1 MSGADLRWSDY
12 VLATTTEDN
21 REVWSTAATRGPTL
35 LICAAGFDPR
45 TLDVPSGVRAAIEQN
60 LIVIAVRPSVGGE
73 HESAQREATANVNKL
88 TELFADALHV
98 VDVPQAEDPATT
110 GALMTRQLQE
120 SHDILAF
127 ETVVVDISAFPSSLY
142 FPLIRLFLQQSKVV
156 GEQAPRFTGN
166 LIVCVSEN
174 PSTDDRIVPTGLA
187 PASILSGFERMP
199 DHDGTRIWIPIL
211 GAGARE
217 ELDAVQRLIQ
227 PHEVC
232 PVVPFPARD
241 ARRADDLILEHQTLL
256 RTELTLD
263 TRNILYASESNPFDL
278 YRQLV
283 ELTRRY
289 TRALNPLGEVTVIA
303 SEHASKTLSLGLLL
317 AADEVPIVVVEV
329 RPSGYLYETSSA
341 DRDEPSISSLWLTGQ
356 PFEMSAAP

>member
-1 MSGADLRWSDY
+1 MSGDLRWSDY
-12 VLATTTEDN
+12 VLASIPADNED
-21 REVWSTAATRGPTL
+21 VWAVAATRGTTL
-35 LICAAGFDPR
+35 LLCAAGFDPR
-45 TLDVPSGVRAAIEQN
+45 TLDVPSGVRKAVDRD
-60 LIVIAVRPSVGGE
+60 LTVIAVRPNVAGE
-73 HESAQREATANVNKL
+73 HDSAQVEARVNVEKL
-88 TELFADALHV
+88 GVLFADALHI

-120 SHDILAF
+120 SFNILAF
-127 ETVVVDISAFPSSLY
+127 DSVIIDISAFPSSLY
-142 FPLIRLFLQQSKVV
+142 FPLIRLFLQQSKTTA
-156 GEQAPRFTGN
+156 EQDPRFLGN
-166 LIVCVSEN
+166 LIVSVSED
-174 PSTDDRIVPTGLA
+174 PSTDDHIVPTGLA

-199 DHDGTRIWIPIL
+199 EDDGTRIWIPIL
-211 GAGARE
+211 GAGANE
-217 ELDAVQRLIQ
+217 ELDAVQRLIH

-289 TRALNPLGEVTVIA
+289 TRALSPLGEVTVIA

-329 RPSGYLYETSSA
+329 RPSGYMFESSNH
-341 DRDEPSISSLWLTGQ
+341 DRLEPSVSSLWLTGQ
-356 PFEMSAAP
+356 PYEVSVVS